1 MGNKE
6 KNRKDWIK
14 NVLIV
19 FLVIMLLLTF
29 FSNTIMNYSLPEVS
43 SSYISPG
50 YISTSIKG
58 SGTIQGVDPY
68 EVSISE
74 GRRVVSVNVRSGDS
88 VNKGDVLF
96 VLEEGASSEAEDAK
110 KNYNDLLAA
119 YQMYI
124 IDNRISNEIV
134 NAAENNDQTFIQDKR
149 TKLAALT
156 ESLKVKEKA
165 VEEIDAKLSI
175 LGVTI
180 VDTKA
185 ESAKLEAAKTAY
197 DSASKLATEKETAVN
212 EIEAQIVQLQ
222 NYFYS
227 LSEEEQA
234 AQSDDV
240 VSKLVI
246 LAGNK
251 DKANTELKNAKAEV
265 EKCSKEIE
273 SLEKQISDKEK
284 APSKETEELT
294 YKRALAVNERDA
306 LKNEYDSVYNDIKNQ
321 MQLVEMLAQIK
332 TAKEQYDKIASKTI
346 GNEVLSPVTGTI
358 SSVEVVAGEKV
369 SANTCM
375 AVIQLTGKDYI
386 LEMTVS
392 KEQAARIKIGDIGK
406 ATNYWY
412 YNDLS
417 FVVTAIKPDMSN
429 PKSGNKIVVF
439 SVTGD
444 DIRVGQ
450 SVTLNVGEKQ
460 ASYDMV
466 VPNTAIREDKN
477 GLYILII
484 TSKSTPLGNR
494 YTATRV
500 DVTKLASD
508 DTNTAISC
516 ALQGYESVITT
527 STKPVAGGDLVRL
540 PK

>member
-197 DSASKLATEKETAVN
+197 DSASKLAAEKETAVN

-265 EKCSKEIE
+265 EKYSKEIE

-294 YKRALAVNERDA
+294 YKRALAANERDA

>member
-14 NVLIV
+14 NILIV

-134 NAAENNDQTFIQDKR
+134 NAAESNDQTLIQDKR

-185 ESAKLEAAKTAY
+185 ESAKLEAAKAAY

-234 AQSDDV
+234 AQSDEV

-284 APSKETEELT
+284 APSKETEELA
-294 YKRALAVNERDA
+294 YKRALAVNERDT

-346 GNEVLSPVTGTI
+346 GNEVLSPVTGTV

-460 ASYDMV
+460 ANYDMI